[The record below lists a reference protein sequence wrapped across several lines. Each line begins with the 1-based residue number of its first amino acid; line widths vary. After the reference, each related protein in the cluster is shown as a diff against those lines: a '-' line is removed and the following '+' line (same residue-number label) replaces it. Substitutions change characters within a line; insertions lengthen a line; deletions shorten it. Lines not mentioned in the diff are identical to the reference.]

1 MRFTSR
7 PGVVGLLE
15 GSVEVMGGRC
25 ARGLAFWASASC
37 KILRRGLAG
46 LEIVGALIGFCV
58 VSNCVLLMRGFAHHE
73 VALFHEV
80 YRVLGRGLKKSRVGF
95 GEDGRILR
103 CFGALMGSHVGASWK
118 MLRRGLAHLEV
129 APCQEVHGVLG

>member
-37 KILRRGLAG
+37 KILRRGLSE
-46 LEIVGALIGFCV
+46 LEIVGALTGCRV
-58 VSNCVLLMRGFAHHE
+58 VGSCEMLMRGFAHHE

-80 YRVLGRGLKKSRVGF
+80 YRALGRGLQRSRVGF

-103 CFGALMGSHVGASWK
+103 CLGALMGSHVGASCK